1 MNTPETPVSPL
12 TIICHIC
19 TFLLTYAYI
28 KEELTFPFIYVLLPS
43 LFILGLQL
51 YSYGKGATGIGR
63 GKYVMMG
70 VLMLVFVLTLGQ
82 AIKNEGGMEG

>member
-1 MNTPETPVSPL
+1 M
-12 TIICHIC
+12 
-19 TFLLTYAYI
+19 
-28 KEELTFPFIYVLLPS
+28 
-43 LFILGLQL
+43 